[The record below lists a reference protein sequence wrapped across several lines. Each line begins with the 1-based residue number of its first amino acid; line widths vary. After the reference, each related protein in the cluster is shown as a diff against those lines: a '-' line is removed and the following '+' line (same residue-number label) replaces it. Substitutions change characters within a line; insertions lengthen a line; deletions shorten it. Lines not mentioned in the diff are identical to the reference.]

1 MALNYGSTNSL
12 ACTSFNSLA
21 NSTTS
26 LASSAAATT
35 STSNNIVDAMV
46 QVKIV
51 GPATMTASAST
62 IVSVFAYGSLDGS
75 TGWYAGA
82 SSGTVET
89 VDGSDKLITVSANGN
104 NLRFLGTILL
114 HTTTSGTSITYQS
127 QPLSV
132 AAAFGGL
139 MPRKWGI
146 VIMNQSSAALA
157 ASGHDVRYTEIYYN

>member
-1 MALNYGSTNSL
+1 MALNYSSTTQV
-12 ACTSFNSLA
+12 ACTSFNSLG
-21 NSTTS
+21 NSTTA
-26 LASSAAATT
+26 LASSAAVTT

-46 QVKIV
+46 QVKIT

-62 IVSVFAYGSLDGS
+62 IVSIYAYGSLDGS
-75 TGWYAGA
+75 AGWFAGA

-89 VDGSDKLITVSANGN
+89 IDGTDKAITVSANGN

-114 HTTTSGTSITYQS
+114 HTTTAGTSIVYQS
-127 QPLSV
+127 EPMSI

-146 VIMNQSSAALA
+146 VIMNQSSATLA
-157 ASGHDVRYTEIYYN
+157 ASGHDVRYTEVYYN